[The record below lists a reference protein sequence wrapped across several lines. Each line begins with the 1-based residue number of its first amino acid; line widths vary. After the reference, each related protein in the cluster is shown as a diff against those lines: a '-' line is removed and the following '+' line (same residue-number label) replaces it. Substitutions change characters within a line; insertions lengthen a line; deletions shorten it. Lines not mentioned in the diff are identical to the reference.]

1 MQCTKKS
8 MHSHSGDN
16 SQKTILIV
24 EDNEQNIDMLS
35 RRLEKQ
41 GYHILKAMTG
51 EEGIEQ
57 AIHYLP
63 DLILMD
69 MGLPNIQGWDATKC
83 IRTNSLTSDIP
94 VIGLSA
100 YATDADRNK
109 ALSFGCNDYET
120 KPVDF
125 KRLIDKIDTYL

>member
-1 MQCTKKS
+1 MSPDTVDSNK
-8 MHSHSGDN
+8 
-16 SQKTILIV
+16 KTILIV

-35 RRLEKQ
+35 RRLAKQ
-41 GYHILKAMTG
+41 GYQTLKAVTG

-57 AIHYLP
+57 AILHLP

-83 IRTNSLTSDIP
+83 IRANALTSDIP

-100 YATDADRNK
+100 YASEADRNK
-109 ALSFGCNDYET
+109 ALAFGCDDYET
-120 KPVDF
+120 KPVNF
-125 KRLIDKIDTYL
+125 VKLIEKIDSYL